1 MRLKDLIYL
10 CVAVLKFQIF
20 SNFYDHVH
28 DDDSTNSMTA
38 DDSKTL
44 EWYTKAA
51 AHGDEDAVEELRQF
65 KLNHHPTFTLQTL
78 LVAMLAAFASFAA
91 CHACHAVM
99 FFNMPPPSPPP
110 PAETTTTATS
120 LSYDRAMSGLQLS
133 AFGAPSLTPINVDVV
148 VPLGPDCLAAWHV
161 KRSGWRTASYPLDW
175 TLFDDRSQHLTT
187 ISALFASNFH
197 ELVHLDSSKLKQET
211 FVLSNGTMVQ
221 STRHEELGIRW
232 IHADPLSEEGRIRV
246 VERSERLVQRLE
258 RADVVHI
265 LFIAAW
271 RMNESP
277 SPPARFRQQ
286 IVDLQRN
293 IEMLHNLSK
302 YTLLLVLEAHPHDPS
317 FLHIQR
323 ELLSVSKAHIL
334 VVSVLPSRFEFG
346 DDVAWDS
353 LMKRF
358 RTPLRE
364 MVGDHEIRDQI
375 KEEESSVDVET
386 CLFTHF
392 EQSESGAGLTKVGFV
407 TCVGES
413 SSQNFEELDVDGNDI
428 LDLGEFS
435 LMKVVERTS

>member
-1 MRLKDLIYL
+1 
-10 CVAVLKFQIF
+10 
-20 SNFYDHVH
+20 
-28 DDDSTNSMTA
+28 MTA

-44 EWYTKAA
+44 DWYTKAA
-51 AHGDEDAVEELRQF
+51 AHGDEDAVEDLRQF
-65 KLNHHPTFTLQTL
+65 KLNYHPTFTLQTL
-78 LVAMLAAFASFAA
+78 LVTMLAAFTSFAA
-91 CHACHAVM
+91 TACVM

-110 PAETTTTATS
+110 PAETTTATS

-133 AFGAPSLTPINVDVV
+133 AFGAPSLTPINVEVV

-197 ELVHLDSSKLKQET
+197 ELVHLNSSKLKQET
-211 FVLSNGTMVQ
+211 FVLSNGTTVQ

-271 RMNESP
+271 RMHESP

-286 IVDLQRN
+286 IVDLHRN
-293 IEMLHNLSK
+293 IETLHNLSK
-302 YTLLLVLEAHPHDPS
+302 YTLLIVLEAHPHDPS

-323 ELLSVSKAHIL
+323 ELSSVSKVHIL
-334 VVSVLPSRFEFG
+334 VVSVLPSSFEFG

-358 RTPLRE
+358 RTRLRATE
-364 MVGDHEIRDQI
+364 MVGDHEIKDQI
-375 KEEESSVDVET
+375 KEEVSSVDVET

-392 EQSESGAGLTKVGFV
+392 EQSEIGKGLTKDGFV
-407 TCVGES
+407 TCIGES

-428 LDLGEFS
+428 LDLDEFS
-435 LMKVVERTS
+435 LMKVVDNNEIE